1 MAELRALASRLD
13 VAVRV
18 EPLESALSETGGGL
32 CRVRGQP
39 LVLIDASLPLL
50 DQIDVL
56 AGALAQFDLD
66 GVFVSP
72 YVRTRIERF
81 RADVD
86 D

>member
-1 MAELRALASRLD
+1 MAELRALASRLEI
-13 VAVRV
+13 VVRV

-56 AGALAQFDLD
+56 AGALAQFDLE

-72 YVRTRIERF
+72 FVRARIERF
-81 RADVD
+81 RVD
-86 D
+86 GDN